1 MAGPRRA
8 SRPHRDGAATNSERP
23 VRPRGT
29 AKDRALRLL
38 GVRDRSRRELERRL
52 LRAGFE
58 PDEIATAL
66 DDLTAVGLIDDERFA
81 GAVVHHARSGRLAGR
96 RAVMSS
102 LLGAGVDR
110 ETAERVSA
118 PLGEDEADRAQ
129 VLADRQAEKLGGQDP
144 EKAFRR
150 IAGLLAR
157 RGFAPGICFSAARR
171 ALRIR
176 EGEET

>member
-1 MAGPRRA
+1 MRRDEPSSSHERTPRSER
-8 SRPHRDGAATNSERP
+8 SPAAHSERP

-38 GVRDRSRRELERRL
+38 GVRDRSRHELERRL

-58 PDEIATAL
+58 PDQITPAL

-110 ETAERVSA
+110 ETAERASA

-129 VLADRQAEKLGGQDP
+129 LLAERQAEK
-144 EKAFRR
+144 
-150 IAGLLAR
+150 
-157 RGFAPGICFSAARR
+157 
-171 ALRIR
+171 
-176 EGEET
+176 